1 MANTNLITAVN
12 PACSLAANNDKGSI
26 GNRIEHSVEQTK
38 NSLKT
43 QFKDQFVSMAGVA
56 GSIGAAAAVSAAVS
70 KSKTAQ
76 NFISKY
82 ISKVKNSNA
91 VKNTI
96 EELTPYI
103 KKGADKFK
111 ALPTPAKVVLGI
123 GLVLTTAAS
132 NLIRAK
138 GIYDAGKIDQKYTD
152 RAKLQQTL

>member
-12 PACSLAANNDKGSI
+12 PACSLAVNNDKGSI

-38 NSLKT
+38 NMVKT
-43 QFKDQFVSMAGVA
+43 QFKDQFVSAAGVA
-56 GSIGAAAAVSAAVS
+56 GSIGAAAAVS

-82 ISKVKNSNA
+82 ISKVKNSNTI
-91 VKNTI
+91 KNTI
-96 EELTPYI
+96 EELSPYI
-103 KKGADKFK
+103 KKCADKFK

-123 GLVLTTAAS
+123 GLVLTTAVS
-132 NLIRAK
+132 NLIRTK